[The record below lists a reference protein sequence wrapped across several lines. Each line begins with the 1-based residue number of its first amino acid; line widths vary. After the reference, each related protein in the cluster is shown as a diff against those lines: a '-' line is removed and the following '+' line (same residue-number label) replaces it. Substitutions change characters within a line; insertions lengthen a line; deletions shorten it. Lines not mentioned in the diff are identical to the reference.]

1 MYYIRAGQHGTK
13 LHFNYTHT
21 ARGALG
27 FSYKVF
33 IIHMF
38 YMQSKSVIEQT
49 LMAFAVQLH
58 SMHYDFLRFLLFF
71 FCNNYSKNNSNKET
85 ETKHLTYVFSLITLY
100 HYLFYSN
107 TPNKI

>member
-1 MYYIRAGQHGTK
+1 MYIHTYIYTCVLHWAGQHGT
-13 LHFNYTHT
+13 NYTSTTHT

-33 IIHMF
+33 IIQMF

-58 SMHYDFLRFLLFF
+58 SMRYDFLRFLLFF
-71 FCNNYSKNNSNKET
+71 CNNYNK
-85 ETKHLTYVFSLITLY
+85 K
-100 HYLFYSN
+100 
-107 TPNKI
+107 